1 MSTTVTMPQLG
12 ESVVEGTIGKWL
24 VKEGD
29 SVERDQAVVE
39 VLTDKADSEVPSP
52 VAGVVSK
59 LLAGVDEVVRVG
71 AGLCVIDEAAAG
83 TQPPAP
89 KAKASKPSDEIRPP
103 APAAQPVQA
112 KAAAKAPEA
121 TPAATAGDSK
131 ASAPTCG
138 VMCGAV

>member
-29 SVERDQAVVE
+29 RVERDQAVVE

-59 LLAGVDEVVRVG
+59 LLAKEDEVVRVG
-71 AGLCVIDEAAAG
+71 AQRRAWWRSGLIGVGAG
-83 TQPPAP
+83 VLSGLLGIGGGLIQTSRAFF
-89 KAKASKPSDEIRPP
+89 PSP
-103 APAAQPVQA
+103 
-112 KAAAKAPEA
+112 
-121 TPAATAGDSK
+121 
-131 ASAPTCG
+131 
-138 VMCGAV
+138 